1 MPNTRAA
8 KMFRLACSPAPGKR
22 GTAERSFG
30 TNEARGGFCD
40 ERGHRPVSDMSC
52 TSKGR
57 TMKRLLL
64 TTAIAAALTGSAMA
78 QTSSDELF
86 RSQQVE
92 GEIRAS
98 DLIGTRIYASE
109 QAVSGDSAEGLQD
122 GWEDIG
128 EVNDVILSTDGS
140 VQAVLVDIGGFLGM
154 GERQVAV
161 QMSALRILRDDATDA
176 DDFFLVMNANRG
188 ILEEAPMYGMDA
200 VDGDGA
206 QADPNQ
212 TGVTAGD
219 TATAGGAV
227 SEPSTSTGGLSASQ
241 QEATA
246 EGGLSDDQPPVQAED
261 PTLADQGNAGSDDAV
276 NDAAGGT
283 SEMAGEVLNEG
294 AATPDAVEGA
304 APGTREGYASATPEM
319 LTAENLTSAEVFD
332 QRDERIG
339 EVADLV
345 LDDAGKITDVVID
358 VGGFLGIGE
367 KRVALPMG
375 EVEIMH
381 AESNGAL
388 RVYVSQSEEQLE
400 QMPAVE
406 IEG

>member
-1 MPNTRAA
+1 
-8 KMFRLACSPAPGKR
+8 
-22 GTAERSFG
+22 
-30 TNEARGGFCD
+30 
-40 ERGHRPVSDMSC
+40 
-52 TSKGR
+52 
-57 TMKRLLL
+57 MKRLLL

-109 QAVSGDSAEGLQD
+109 QAISGDSAEGLQD

-261 PTLADQGNAGSDDAV
+261 PTLADQGSAGSDDAV

-294 AATPDAVEGA
+294 AATSDAVEGA